1 LCALS
6 VPILFAGLG
15 SYSVVHCDE
24 GFYHAVARHMAR
36 TGDLFH
42 LDFVGEPR
50 PYDTFMN
57 APLQYWAR
65 AALIALLGDGAW
77 SMRLLSAL
85 CGLGAVLA
93 THGLARRVA
102 GPLAGLLAGLLLL
115 TNFQFVYWH
124 GARLGVL
131 ETAVCLL
138 FALAARL
145 FLRALEEGRG
155 FAAHHACLLALL
167 NVKTPLVVVALL
179 AEGLFFAWHRP
190 ARARLRA
197 WGLSLLA
204 MLPLGLAWHVGQ
216 AAAHLDEAVEV
227 ARKMLAQASG
237 VDPEVAR
244 RDLDPLRTLAR
255 YGSVAWFGAWPQVV
269 LYAPALV
276 WGLRERSGAPW
287 RLLVC
292 FPAAMALF
300 HSLVAKQLPWYVIP
314 AYPFLSVLTGG
325 WLARLWCEAP
335 ARAPAVAVAL
345 ALALLAW
352 GRLPEPDLNP
362 FDGTGWLAAWRRF
375 PAALPAAG
383 WLAPVAIATLAAGL
397 AARRLGRPRL
407 PGRALVVATLAL
419 ATIRVALPL
428 AHLGYVSPTDALHRR
443 LDGERERGVALAGPI
458 EAPEPVGCIA
468 AFYFGEQYRVRRDGR
483 RILIEPR

>member
-1 LCALS
+1 
-6 VPILFAGLG
+6 
-15 SYSVVHCDE
+15 VHCDE
-24 GFYHAVARHMAR
+24 AFYHAVARHMAR

-77 SMRLLSAL
+77 SMRLLSAV

-93 THGLARRVA
+93 THGLARRIA

-115 TNFQFVYWH
+115 GNFQFVYWH

-138 FALAARL
+138 FALAARA
-145 FLRALEEGRG
+145 FLRAIEEGRG

-167 NVKTPLVVVALL
+167 NVKTPLALVVLL

-190 ARARLRA
+190 SRVRLRA
-197 WGLSLLA
+197 WALSLLA
-204 MLPLGLAWHVGQ
+204 MLPLGLAWHLGQ
-216 AAAHLDEAVEV
+216 AVAHLDLAVEV
-227 ARKMLAQASG
+227 AAKMLAQAAGS
-237 VDPEVAR
+237 DPEVAR
-244 RDLDPLRTLAR
+244 RDLDPIRTLAR
-255 YGSVAWFGAWPQVV
+255 YASFAFFGAWPHVV
-269 LYAPALV
+269 LFAPALV
-276 WGLRERSGAPW
+276 WGLRERSGAAW
-287 RLLVC
+287 RLLVS
-292 FPAAMALF
+292 FLAAMALF
-300 HSLVAKQLPWYVIP
+300 HSLVAKQLAWYVIP
-314 AYPFLSVLTGG
+314 AYPFLSVLAGG
-325 WLARLWCEAP
+325 WLARLWREAP

-345 ALALLAW
+345 ALALVAW
-352 GRLPEPDLNP
+352 GGLPEPDFNP

-375 PAALPAAG
+375 PAAFPAAG
-383 WLAPVAIATLAAGL
+383 WLAPIALATLAAVA
-397 AARRLGRPRL
+397 AARRLGTPVL

-419 ATIRVALPL
+419 GLLRVALPL

-443 LDGERERGVALAGPI
+443 LQSERERGIALAGPV
-458 EAPEPVGCIA
+458 EVPEPVGCVA
-468 AFYFGEQYRVRRDGR
+468 TFYFGEEYRVRRVGQGR
-483 RILIEPR
+483 ATRILIEPR